1 MQEEEA
7 MEAATE
13 SVVTLGEAEGFVQSL
28 EPFPMLE
35 IGSPRW
41 MIQHSYIEKL
51 NIEAILQAIN
61 KGDEFVKEFLVT
73 YEKTCVL
80 VHEVLAIEVWKRKI
94 FPIICR
100 VKDFETKATFPIY
113 MVIRHEATI
122 VNLLETVLYHKD
134 AVGSLDDQAL
144 DLLDYV
150 HRKVTMLVARHQQGQ
165 LQQEKARDKPS
176 PIHASSLEEVKQ
188 QSDDLEFNISL
199 KCVSILRYLI
209 DYLDSLPLSVHTRML
224 NTHNVPV
231 LLVQL
236 LDNRPWIRTNKNGA
250 VELYV
255 DNGWRAR
262 SSDEVFKLS
271 KLDGQ
276 LWIAIYSLVLH
287 KESLRKYDCSAYN
300 KGQLLKLRGFLT
312 EVLVDQLP
320 CLMDLQKFLN
330 HLAMVDPAPPK
341 KDLIIEQIPEIRE
354 KFLRENE
361 NKWKAIAKYQ
371 MKNAFTPSEAEL
383 RQQAQR
389 WVEMYKSDVMEALL
403 PEEARCCVCGA
414 TAKKRCSRCRN
425 EWYCR
430 RECQV
435 QHWPKHKKVCSLLV
449 EEPTLAE

>member
-1 MQEEEA
+1 
-7 MEAATE
+7 AATE
-13 SVVTLGEAEGFVQSL
+13 SVITLGEAEGYVQSL
-28 EPFPMLE
+28 EPFPILE
-35 IGSPRW
+35 IASPRW
-41 MIQHSYIEKL
+41 MIQHTYIEKL

-144 DLLDYV
+144 DLLDYA
-150 HRKVTMLVARHQQGQ
+150 HGKVTMLVARHQQ
-165 LQQEKARDKPS
+165 DS
-176 PIHASSLEEVKQ
+176 PECISGDQCDYSVHEEVKQ

-236 LDNRPWIRTNKNGA
+236 LNNCPWIRTTK
-250 VELYV
+250 VILHEFQY
-255 DNGWRAR
+255 NGWRAR

-276 LWIAIYSLVLH
+276 LWIAIYSLLLH
-287 KESLRKYDCSAYN
+287 KDSLRKYDCNAYN

-361 NKWKAIAKYQ
+361 DKWKAIAKYQ
-371 MKNAFTPSEAEL
+371 MKNAFTPSETEL

-430 RECQV
+430 RLCRECQV
-435 QHWPKHKKVCSLLV
+435 QHWPKHKNVCSLLV
-449 EEPTLAE
+449 EELSKK